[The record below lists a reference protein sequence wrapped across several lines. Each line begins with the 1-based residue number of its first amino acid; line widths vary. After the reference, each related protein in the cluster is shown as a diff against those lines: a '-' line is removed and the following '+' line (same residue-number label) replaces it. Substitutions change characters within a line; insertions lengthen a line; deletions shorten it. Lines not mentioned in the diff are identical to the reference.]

1 MPTPGLAPGLEY
13 THRYTVAPDK
23 TVPHLYREA
32 VELAAMPEVF
42 ATAFLV
48 GLMEWACIRAIAP
61 HLEAGE
67 QTVGTGIALQ
77 HTAATP
83 PGFEVTVQVRLD
95 AVEGKKLRFTVSAHD
110 GVDSIG
116 TATHE
121 RFVIDAARFKA
132 RVAAKAGA
140 QGPAA

>member
-1 MPTPGLAPGLEY
+1 MPGPGLLPGLEH
-13 THRYTVAPDK
+13 THRYTVPADK

-32 VELAAMPEVF
+32 AELQDMPAVF

-61 HLEAGE
+61 HLTGDE
-67 QTVGTGIALQ
+67 QTVGTGINLQ

-95 AVEGKKLRFTVSAHD
+95 AVEGKKLRFTVTAHD
-110 GVDSIG
+110 GVDTIG
-116 TATHE
+116 TAAHE
-121 RFVIDAARFKA
+121 RFIIDGPRFKA
-132 RVAAKAGA
+132 RVAAKAAAAGSGA
-140 QGPAA
+140 